1 MAHPLFSKSTIEPR
15 AACPPKLS
23 DLHHALSQASS
34 LTDQDSAETIIT
46 STFNLYNSI
55 YSLQKEDSQF
65 LTKELSLEQIKTE
78 LSKIPETIRQAIETE
93 TTSNEMKETIE
104 KFEKRERER
113 IQLAIKYL
121 QLIEELKSE

>member
-1 MAHPLFSKSTIEPR
+1 M
-15 AACPPKLS
+15 
-23 DLHHALSQASS
+23 
-34 LTDQDSAETIIT
+34 
-46 STFNLYNSI
+46 
-55 YSLQKEDSQF
+55 QKEDSQF

-78 LSKIPETIRQAIETE
+78 LSKIPETIRQAIESE

-121 QLIEELKSE
+121 QLIEELRSEWVIILLCISIKFKTWIKWLKQDTNLLGSKKMALISISF

>member
-1 MAHPLFSKSTIEPR
+1 
-15 AACPPKLS
+15 
-23 DLHHALSQASS
+23 

-78 LSKIPETIRQAIETE
+78 LSKIPETIRQAIESE

>member
-1 MAHPLFSKSTIEPR
+1 
-15 AACPPKLS
+15 
-23 DLHHALSQASS
+23 

-55 YSLQKEDSQF
+55 YNLQKEDSQF

-78 LSKIPETIRQAIETE
+78 LSKIPETIRQAIESE
-93 TTSNEMKETIE
+93 TTSNEMKESIE

-121 QLIEELKSE
+121 LLIEELRSE